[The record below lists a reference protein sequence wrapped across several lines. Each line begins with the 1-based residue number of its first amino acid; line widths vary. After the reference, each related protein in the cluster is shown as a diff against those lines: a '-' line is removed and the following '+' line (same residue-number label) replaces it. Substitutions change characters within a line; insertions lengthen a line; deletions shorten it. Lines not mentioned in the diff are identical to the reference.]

1 MLQLQESIGTL
12 IEPAP
17 PAVGGLSPIFPR
29 AIAPTPLALRQHERV
44 EIKLTVD
51 QATLCYV
58 KLHKILNRPARK
70 TPMKYRPNVAIS
82 DPLYI
87 LDVLDKRLRELPA
100 TTPTFEPKPG
110 AVRFPRHDFTLKV
123 RKNEAAYLLKI
134 VKNDKLT
141 RWRRAARKR
150 ARTASLEVLEIAEE
164 EGGRAS
170 FFGPSHPENPHAG
183 VPQAVMR
190 KALGEL
196 PKRLRMSAEDVAALL
211 GALSEARGNVAK
223 AARQL
228 GQPQRRT
235 ARQIARIRKH
245 LKRRGLAA

>member
-1 MLQLQESIGTL
+1 MLQLQKNIGTL
-12 IEPAP
+12 IAPTP
-17 PAVGGLSPIFPR
+17 PAVGGFVPISPR
-29 AIAPTPLALRQHERV
+29 AIAPAPLALRKQELV
-44 EIKLTVD
+44 EIRLTID
-51 QATLCYV
+51 QATLCYA
-58 KLHKILNRPARK
+58 KLHRILNRPARE
-70 TPMKYRPNVAIS
+70 TPTKYRPNVTIS
-82 DPLYI
+82 DPHHI
-87 LDVLDKRLRELPA
+87 LDVLDKRLRELPG
-100 TTPTFEPKPG
+100 TTPIFEPTHGKIK
-110 AVRFPRHDFTLKV
+110 FPRHDFTLRV

-134 VKNDKLT
+134 VKNVKRT
-141 RWRRAARKR
+141 SWRRAARKR
-150 ARTASLEVLEIAEE
+150 ARAASLEVLEIAEE

-170 FFGPSHPENPHAG
+170 FFSPSHPENPHAG

-211 GALSEARGNVAK
+211 AALSEARGNVAM

-235 ARQIARIRKH
+235 ARQIERIKKH